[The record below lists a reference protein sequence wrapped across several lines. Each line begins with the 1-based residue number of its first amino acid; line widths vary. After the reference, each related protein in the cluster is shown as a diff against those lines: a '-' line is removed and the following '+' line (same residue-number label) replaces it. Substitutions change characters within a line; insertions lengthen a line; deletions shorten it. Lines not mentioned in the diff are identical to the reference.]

1 MSIAVGDRI
10 PEVDVRVLRDGAQV
24 VVPSTELL
32 SSGRVVLFAVPGAFT
47 PGCSKQHLPGFI
59 AQAAELSAN
68 GVDSIVCM
76 GVNDAFVMDA
86 WGTVQGVGDSIL
98 MVADP
103 AADFAKAIGMEVDAS
118 GAGLGTRSQRYAM
131 VIEDGVVTAFMPE
144 EGGFKIEFS
153 THSAVLASI
162 LKQPSSGMNAV
173 TTPSSIT
180 MA

>member
-68 GVDSIVCM
+68 GVDSIVCI

-86 WGTVQGVGDSIL
+86 WGTVQGVGDSIT

-103 AADFAKAIGMEVDAS
+103 AADFAKAVGMEVDAS
-118 GAGLGTRSQRYAM
+118 GAGLGVRSQRYAM

-144 EGGFKIEFS
+144 EGGFKIEAS
-153 THSAVLASI
+153 TAECVLNSI
-162 LKQPSSGMNAV
+162 KG
-173 TTPSSIT
+173 
-180 MA
+180 